1 MKLQKI
7 TTITGEIRLLSGLH
21 IGGGDTAMKIGGI
34 DREVI
39 KHPVTDK
46 PYIPGSSLKG
56 KIRSLLEWREGLV
69 GYNNGSPTD
78 VNANYDANDVM
89 KKRAMLIARLFGN
102 GKTIKDEELA
112 KDVGVTRVRFADA
125 MLRED
130 FEKKTRSELSEVK
143 FENTIDRV
151 TSRTKQGGLR
161 QTERVPSGTVFNFEI
176 TLKRFE
182 GDGEEMLD
190 LLLKG
195 LRLLE
200 MDALGG
206 SGSRGYGRVKF
217 ENIAIDEETIQER
230 FDAISPF

>member
-1 MKLQKI
+1 MKLQNI
-7 TTITGEIRLLSGLH
+7 TTISGEIRLLSGLH
-21 IGGGDTAMKIGGI
+21 IGGGDAAMKIGGI

-39 KHPVTDK
+39 KHPITDK

-69 GYNNGSPTD
+69 GYNSGNPTD
-78 VNANYDANDVM
+78 VKADYEANEEM
-89 KKRAMLIARLFGN
+89 KERAMLIARLFGN
-102 GKTIKDEELA
+102 GKTIKDEGLA

-125 MLRED
+125 TLRED
-130 FEKKTRSELSEVK
+130 FEKKPRSELSEVK
-143 FENTIDRV
+143 FENSIDRI
-151 TSRTKQGGLR
+151 TSRATNPR
-161 QTERVPSGTVFNFEI
+161 QTERVPSGTVFTFEI

-182 GDGEEMLD
+182 GDGDEMLD

-195 LRLLE
+195 MRLLE

-217 ENIAIDEETIQER
+217 ENLTIDKEPLQER